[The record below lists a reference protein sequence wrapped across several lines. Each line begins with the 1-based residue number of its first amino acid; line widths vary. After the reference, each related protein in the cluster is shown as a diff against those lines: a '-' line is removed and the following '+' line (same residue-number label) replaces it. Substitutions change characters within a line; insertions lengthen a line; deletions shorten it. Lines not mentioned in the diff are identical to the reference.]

1 MNTLSCIVGGGGG
14 GGGGGGECLRV
25 GLHFEEEKRMNA
37 IEGISYFQATKIIKE
52 Y

>member
-1 MNTLSCIVGGGGG
+1 MPNEHLVLHSGGGGG
-14 GGGGGGECLRV
+14 GV
-25 GLHFEEEKRMNA
+25 LHFEEEKRMNA

>member
-1 MNTLSCIVGGGGG
+1 MPNEHLVLQSWGGGG
-14 GGGGGGECLRV
+14 
-25 GLHFEEEKRMNA
+25 GLHFEEEKGMNA

>member
-14 GGGGGGECLRV
+14 E
-25 GLHFEEEKRMNA
+25 GLHFEEEKGMNA

>member
-14 GGGGGGECLRV
+14 
-25 GLHFEEEKRMNA
+25 LHFEDEKGMNA

-52 Y
+52 YF

>member
-14 GGGGGGECLRV
+14 G

>member
-14 GGGGGGECLRV
+14 GGG
-25 GLHFEEEKRMNA
+25 LHFEVEKGMNA

-52 Y
+52 YF

>member
-1 MNTLSCIVGGGGG
+1 MPNEHLVLHSVGGGG
-14 GGGGGGECLRV
+14 E
-25 GLHFEEEKRMNA
+25 GLHFEEEKGMNA

>member
-14 GGGGGGECLRV
+14 GGR
-25 GLHFEEEKRMNA
+25 EEKRMNA

>member
-14 GGGGGGECLRV
+14 GGGR
-25 GLHFEEEKRMNA
+25 LHFEDEKGMNA

-52 Y
+52 YF

>member
-14 GGGGGGECLRV
+14 
-25 GLHFEEEKRMNA
+25 LHLEDETGMNA

-52 Y
+52 YF